1 MNELQKA
8 YNILSKKKTRDEFKT
23 MKEIAQDLLKAY
35 NKAINDLLIELLER
49 AVYPDVCFYKY
60 ENGKLK
66 DCETEDGTEF
76 QAGDGSDDGETIT
89 GYWVGEDIGG
99 ILVINEE
106 WSIKPE
112 ILKQAVELK
121 TANIEDV
128 FDYYDYEYEETEKKR
143 SVLTFKNWYKLNC
156 K

>member
-1 MNELQKA
+1 MKFCT
-8 YNILSKKKTRDEFKT
+8 KT
-23 MKEIAQDLLKAY
+23 QDLLKAH
-35 NKAINDLLIELLER
+35 NKATNDLLIELLER
-49 AVYPDVCFYKY
+49 SGYQDTCFYKY
-60 ENGKLK
+60 ENGKPK
-66 DCETEDGTEF
+66 GCESEDGTEF
-76 QAGDGSDDGETIT
+76 QAGDGSDDGETIS

-106 WSIKPE
+106 WFIKPE

-128 FDYYDYEYEETEKKR
+128 FDYYDYEFEETEKKR
-143 SVLTFKNWYKLNC
+143 PVLTFKNWYKLNC

>member
-1 MNELQKA
+1 MKFCT
-8 YNILSKKKTRDEFKT
+8 KTK
-23 MKEIAQDLLKAY
+23 DLLKAY

-49 AVYPDVCFYKY
+49 SGYSDICFYKY

-66 DCETEDGTEF
+66 SCKSDEGTEF
-76 QAGDGSDDGETIT
+76 QAGDGYDDGETIT
-89 GYWVGEDIGG
+89 GYWGARNIGG
-99 ILVINEE
+99 LFVVNEE
-106 WSIKPE
+106 WFIKPE

-128 FDYYDYEYEETEKKR
+128 LDYYDYEFEETEKEET
-143 SVLTFKNWYKLNC
+143 VLTFIDWYKT

>member
-1 MNELQKA
+1 MKFCT
-8 YNILSKKKTRDEFKT
+8 KT
-23 MKEIAQDLLKAY
+23 QDLLKAY

-49 AVYPDVCFYKY
+49 SGYPDVCFYKY
-60 ENGKLK
+60 DEYRKLK
-66 DCETEDGTEF
+66 GCKSDQGTEF

-106 WSIKPE
+106 WFIKPE

-121 TANIEDV
+121 TANIEDI
-128 FDYYDYEYEETEKKR
+128 FDYYDYEYEETEQQR
-143 SVLTFKNWYKLNC
+143 SVLTFKNWFKTDHKKPFPFAIN
-156 K
+156 

>member
-1 MNELQKA
+1 MKFCT
-8 YNILSKKKTRDEFKT
+8 KT
-23 MKEIAQDLLKAY
+23 QDLLKAY
-35 NKAINDLLIELLER
+35 NKATNDLLIELLER
-49 AVYPDVCFYKY
+49 SGWEYITFYKY
-60 ENGKLK
+60 DEYRKPKG
-66 DCETEDGTEF
+66 CESDEGTEF
-76 QAGDGSDDGETIT
+76 QAGDGSDDGETIS

-99 ILVINEE
+99 ILVINED
-106 WSIKPE
+106 WFIKPE

-143 SVLTFKNWYKLNC
+143 TVLTFKNWYKLNC

>member
-1 MNELQKA
+1 MKFCT
-8 YNILSKKKTRDEFKT
+8 KT
-23 MKEIAQDLLKAY
+23 QDLLKAY

-49 AVYPDVCFYKY
+49 AGYQAIMFTKFSNGYPT
-60 ENGKLK
+60 E
-66 DCETEDGTEF
+66 CESDEGTEF
-76 QAGDGSDDGETIT
+76 QAADDYDCERMIT

-106 WSIKPE
+106 WFIKPE

-121 TANIEDV
+121 TANIEDI

-143 SVLTFKNWYKLNC
+143 PVLTFTNWFKTDHKKPFAIN
-156 K
+156 